1 VNRRR
6 FLVSAGAAVA
16 LPAALAPVAEAD
28 VSEGELAYANFAIA
42 AEYLMADYY
51 AKALEAK
58 LFRGSALEGATR
70 ARFNEGEH
78 VRALSTLLSDAAQS
92 VPAAEDFEFAWPKR
106 TCGSLAAA
114 AKAGATIEQAV
125 VGAYVSAA
133 ATVSVTSYRSL
144 FTRAVA
150 DEAQHLAVLS
160 WVATGKPVGNS
171 FPQPLDLE
179 AATNVLEPYLG

>member
-6 FLVSAGAAVA
+6 FLVSAGSAVA
-16 LPAALAPVAEAD
+16 FPAALAPAARADATEA
-28 VSEGELAYANFAIA
+28 ELAYANFAIA

-51 AKALEAK
+51 AKVLEAK

-78 VRALSTLLSDAAQS
+78 VRALSTLLADAAQS
-92 VPAAEDFEFAWPKR
+92 VPAAEDFEFAWPKG
-106 TCGSLAAA
+106 TFDSLGAAA
-114 AKAGATIEQAV
+114 GAGARIEGAV

-133 ATVSVTSYRSL
+133 ATMSVESYRSL
-144 FTRAVA
+144 FARALA
-150 DEAQHLAVLS
+150 DEAQHLTVLS
-160 WVATGKPVGNS
+160 WVANGKPVGNS

-179 AATNVLEPYLG
+179 SATNVVGPYLG